1 VTNFIILET
10 NKLVSKNNFSCSDKT
25 LVEWISNTIDVVELI
40 IIREG
45 PIRSR

>member
-1 VTNFIILET
+1 
-10 NKLVSKNNFSCSDKT
+10 
-25 LVEWISNTIDVVELI
+25 VELI